1 MPKVKPMDEK
11 QFARHLRQ
19 CQTTYEDLLWQL
31 LRNRRRCNKKFRR
44 QHPIGTYT
52 ADFYRAEERL
62 VIEIEG
68 SDHFT
73 EEGKRYDEARDRFMN
88 SQGIRVLRF
97 TGKQVELETDSVL
110 EQIDQALDPSS
121 PAPFSPEYRGEGE

>member
-1 MPKVKPMDEK
+1 MDEK

-52 ADFYRAEERL
+52 ADFYCAEERL
-62 VIEIEG
+62 VIEIDG

-88 SQGIRVLRF
+88 SQGFRVLRF
-97 TGKQVELETDSVL
+97 KGKQVELETESVL
-110 EQIDQALDPSS
+110 EQFDQALAPHPPTPSPRS
-121 PAPFSPEYRGEGE
+121 TGAKGSSG